1 MRSENPPVIR
11 LSEYR
16 VPDFLID
23 HVELDVSLA
32 PEATLVVSTLSM
44 RRNPAGIPGAALEL
58 DGDDLTLVSV
68 AIDGRRLTA
77 AEFIATPDRLVL
89 PGMPREAFTLVI
101 ATRVNPAANT
111 KLMGLYRSN
120 GVYCTQCEADGFRR
134 ISYYLDRP
142 DVMATWRVQIE
153 AEKAIPLLL
162 SNGNPV
168 ERGDVPGTD
177 RHFVVWDDP
186 HKKPCYLFALVA
198 GDLDAVTDH
207 HTTPSGRR
215 VELNVYVERGKGARA
230 AYAMDALIRSMTW
243 DEEKFGREY
252 DLDLFN
258 IVAVSDFNMGAMEN
272 KGLNVFNDRYILASP
287 ETATD
292 QDYHNI
298 EAIVAHEYFH
308 NWTGNRITC
317 RDWFQLCLKEGLT
330 VFRDQEFSSD
340 QRSRPV
346 ERIANVQTLRAAQF
360 VEDAG
365 PLAHPVRPQTYKE
378 INNFYTATVYNK
390 GSELIQMLRI
400 LIGPEKFRE
409 GMDLY
414 FARHDGEAAIVE
426 QFIQCFADVSGRDL
440 APFMRWYDQAGTPVV
455 TIEQAYDAANGTFR
469 LTARQETAPT
479 PGQPEKG
486 PQVIPIRL
494 GLIGQDGAE
503 LVKDDLVIL
512 EGMEVSRTYSGL
524 PQRPIPSLFRGFSAP
539 VKPVIAREDGDLLVL
554 AQHDTDPFNRWQAL
568 QDAATA
574 LLRRSVAAIRAGKAP
589 LEDPRLAAAIGHMI
603 ETSAADPA
611 FAALSISLPGE
622 GDLAREI
629 GVDIDPEAIGLAIDH
644 LRAAIGRHVR
654 PAAEAAYTA
663 LSVPSPF
670 SPDGA
675 SAGRRALRA
684 QVLRYLIAADATSGA
699 RLAFAQFEQA
709 DNMTDRVNALLALL
723 PCETP
728 EREQALTA
736 FYDRYS
742 EDALILDM
750 WFGLQARVPGAGS
763 VARVTA
769 LTAHPKF
776 TLANPNR
783 ARALIAVF
791 ANSNLR
797 GFHAADGSGY
807 ALVAGIIG
815 RLDARNPQIA
825 ARLATAFRTWRS
837 LEKERRALAEASLH
851 ALAGSGNLSRD
862 LSDILERTLS
872 QVETS

>member
-23 HVELDVSLA
+23 HVALDFSLE
-32 PEATLVVSTLSM
+32 PEATRVISTLSM
-44 RRNPAGIPGAALEL
+44 RRNPEGLPGTTLEL
-58 DGDDLTLVSV
+58 DGDDLSLTSV
-68 AIDGRRLTA
+68 AIDGRKLA
-77 AEFIATPDRLVL
+77 AEEFIASPDRLIIQGA
-89 PGMPREAFTLVI
+89 PKEAFTLVI
-101 ATRVNPAANT
+101 ETLVNPAANT

-142 DVMATWRVQIE
+142 DVMATWRVRIE

-168 ERGDVPGTD
+168 ERGEVPGTD

-207 HTTPSGRR
+207 HTTPSGRK
-215 VELNVYVERGKGARA
+215 VKLNVYVEKGKGARA
-230 AYAMDALIRSMTW
+230 TYAMDALIRSMIW

-272 KGLNVFNDRYILASP
+272 KGLNVFNDRYILATP

-340 QRSRPV
+340 MRSRPV

-360 VEDAG
+360 VEDSG

-414 FARHDGEAAIVE
+414 FERHDGEAAIVE

-440 APFMRWYDQAGTPVV
+440 KSFMRWYDQAGTPVV
-455 TIEQAYDAANGTFR
+455 TIEQEYNATNGTFR

-479 PGQPEKG
+479 PGQPDKG

-494 GLIGQDGAE
+494 GLIGQDGTE
-503 LVKDDLVIL
+503 LVKDDLIVL
-512 EGMEVSRTYSGL
+512 ETESTSRIYAGL
-524 PQRPIPSLFRGFSAP
+524 KQRPLPSLFRGFSAP
-539 VKPVIAREDGDLLVL
+539 VKPMIGREDGDLLVL

-568 QDAATA
+568 QDAETA
-574 LLRRSVAAIRAGKAP
+574 LLKQSVAAIRAGGKP
-589 LEDPRLAAAIGHMI
+589 LSDPRLSVAIGKLI
-603 ETSAADPA
+603 ETSADDPA
-611 FAALSISLPGE
+611 FAALAIGLPTE
-622 GDLAREI
+622 GDIARDI
-629 GVDIDPEAIGLAIDH
+629 GKDIDPEAIGQAIDH
-644 LRAAIGRHVR
+644 LRADIGRAVR
-654 PAAEAAYTA
+654 PVAEKVYAN
-663 LSVPSPF
+663 LSTPVSF

-684 QVLRYLIAADATSGA
+684 QVLRYLIAADMAAGA
-699 RLAFAQFEQA
+699 KLAFAQFEAA
-709 DNMTDRVNALLALL
+709 DNMTDRMTAVSALLV
-723 PCETP
+723 CETP
-728 EREQALTA
+728 EREKALEA
-736 FYDRYS
+736 FYARYS

-750 WFGLQARVPGAGS
+750 WFSLQARVPGPDC
-763 VARVTA
+763 VARVKA
-769 LTAHPKF
+769 LTGHPKF

-783 ARALIAVF
+783 ARSLIAVF
-791 ANSNLR
+791 ANTNLR
-797 GFHAADGSGY
+797 GFHAMDGSGY
-807 ALVAGIIG
+807 ALVADIIG
-815 RLDARNPQIA
+815 QIDERNPQIA

-837 LEKERRALAEASLH
+837 LEAGRRALAEK
-851 ALAGSGNLSRD
+851 ALRRLTEGKSRSRD

-872 QVETS
+872 